1 MARRFGLGHVQR
13 IRAEAFGLP
22 GQRTFRLSVESGPCQ
37 AYLWVERE
45 QLEAL
50 SLAINE
56 LLGLVRSGVG
66 RSGGNPPEEGAYQ
79 LGCKEGQLALGYDER
94 RELLCIGAD
103 AAGGGGGLQ
112 VEAVSLLVDREQLE
126 GLDREIQEILAS
138 GRPRCPLCHLP
149 INLGETHVCPRSNGH
164 LGNLLE

>member
-66 RSGGNPPEEGAYQ
+66 RSGGNPPEEGVYQ
-79 LGCKEGQLALGYDER
+79 IEFKVGQLAIGYDER
-94 RELLCIGAD
+94 RDLFVIAAD
-103 AAGGGGGLQ
+103 AAEDEEGLQ